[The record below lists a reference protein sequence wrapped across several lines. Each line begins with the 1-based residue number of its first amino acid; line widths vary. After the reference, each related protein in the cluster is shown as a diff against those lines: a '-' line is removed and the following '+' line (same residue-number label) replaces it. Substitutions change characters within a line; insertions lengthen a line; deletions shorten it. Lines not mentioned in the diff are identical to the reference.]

1 MLNPSIPDDF
11 CAMLDRTETAEFRLY
26 EGESEPYLRLW
37 SQGEDVTV
45 LGAMGA
51 YYRGPEQVK
60 QNAEFVASRFHGG
73 RNQQTERVA
82 VGASGDLGYSVWIE
96 RGEARVAGRDDYAPL
111 ALRVT
116 HIFRREAGEWRI
128 IHRHGD
134 AVMEQA
140 QTPPVRQG

>member
-1 MLNPSIPDDF
+1 MLTQSIPEDF
-11 CAMLDRTETAEFRLY
+11 RVMLDRTEAAEYRLY

-37 SQGEDVTV
+37 SQGQDVTV
-45 LGAMGA
+45 MGAMGA
-51 YYRGPEQVK
+51 YYRGPDQVK
-60 QNAEFVASRFHGG
+60 QNTEFVASRFHGG

-82 VGASGDLGYSVWIE
+82 MGASGDLAYSVWIE
-96 RGEARVAGRDDYAPL
+96 RGEARVTGREDYAPI

-116 HIFRREAGEWRI
+116 HIFRRENGEWGI